1 MTTRRLLV
9 LVATGAGIAV
19 IGGSA
24 VGVGPFSPLIYRTT
38 SISANGGL
46 AAVAIQAVPEGPPPN
61 AVPLAQLEPYV
72 PDPLPAP
79 LFQWFC
85 SQGGDLTV
93 TLGNGTTVTYGPCY
107 RPDAINRLWARYVFV
122 ATDGACAAKC
132 GPNGESPP

>member
-9 LVATGAGIAV
+9 VVATVAGIAV

-46 AAVAIQAVPEGPPPN
+46 VAVAIRAVPEGPPLN
-61 AVPLAQLEPYV
+61 AVPLDQLKPYV

-79 LFQWFC
+79 LFQWLC

-93 TLGNGTTVTYGPCY
+93 TLGNGTTVIYGPCY
-107 RPDAINRLWARYVFV
+107 RPAAINRLWARYVFV

-132 GPNGESPP
+132 GPNGESPR